1 MLHLLLIG
9 GTLVIAGVKV
19 LRQHVQEQEQKLT
32 HSEVI
37 PEETA
42 AQLQRR
48 DQETMHYIKVSGAAM
63 GVAVVGE
70 FLFPPLVVV
79 SIPLNLYTA
88 FPVFEVTFK
97 NLLVERKVRASAIDS
112 IAIAGALSTHYYV
125 AAAFANQIYF
135 LAQKLLIETE
145 DKSKQQIINIFGKQ
159 PRTVWLLQNGVE
171 VEIPFENLNKDDVIV
186 INTGEVV
193 PIDGWIIAGSASVDQ
208 HMLTGESQPVEKS
221 VDDQVFAATLLIG
234 GKIQVRV
241 EKTGQETVAAS
252 IGEILRK
259 TSNFRASIESRAVA
273 LADKLALPT
282 LGVSALAL
290 VKLSPV
296 SAVAVTSCN
305 FSEIV
310 RIVSPIG
317 VLNHLSLASKQGIL
331 IKDGRSL
338 ELLGSV
344 DTVVFDKTGTLTL
357 EQPHLGAIHVWNS
370 LTENEVL
377 ILAAAAEHRQT
388 HPIARAIQQ
397 AAIERELNL
406 PAVDQARYEIGY
418 GIKVYI
424 DGKTVRVGSARFM
437 VMEQLPLPPTA
448 EILQSECHNNG
459 YSLVFLGLDDQ
470 IVGALELHTTIR
482 PEATW
487 TLRRLRER
495 GLDVYII
502 SGDHA
507 EPTRKL
513 AQALG
518 INNYFADTLPEDKAK
533 HIERL
538 QAQGKSV
545 CFVGD
550 GINDTIAMKKAQ
562 VSISLSGATTA
573 ATDTAGIIFMDQSL
587 KQLVPLFELSTQ
599 FDTNMKTGFA
609 VSLGPGLVGIAGVFL
624 LHFGIYSTLVLYV
637 LALGTGVTNA
647 MWPLLSPSR
656 TRDTTP
662 SSVFT
667 DS

>member
-19 LRQHVQEQEQKLT
+19 LRQHVQEQEQEQKLT

-42 AQLQRR
+42 AQLQQR
-48 DQETMHYIKVSGAAM
+48 DRETMHYIKVSGAAM

-112 IAIAGALSTHYYV
+112 IAIAGALITHYYV

-145 DKSKQQIINIFGKQ
+145 DNSKQQIINIFGKQ

-221 VDDQVFAATLLIG
+221 VDDQVFAATVLIG

-273 LADKLALPT
+273 LADKLAIPT

-296 SAVAVTSCN
+296 SAVAVTNCN

-331 IKDGRSL
+331 IKDGCSL

-397 AAIERELNL
+397 AAVERELNL

-487 TLRRLRER
+487 ILRQLRER

-513 AQALG
+513 AQMLG

-609 VSLGPGLVGIAGVFL
+609 VSLVPGLVGIAGVFL

-647 MWPLLSPSR
+647 MWPLLSSSR
-656 TRDTTP
+656 TLNIN
-662 SSVFT
+662 
-667 DS
+667 